1 MTLKGLLKINGN
13 FKILKNN
20 SSYNYSLVKTKI
32 TYNYWKVMA
41 VVSRKAKNKNKFKSN
56 NRKKIN

>member
-1 MTLKGLLKINGN
+1 MTLKGLLKTNGN

-32 TYNYWKVMA
+32 T
-41 VVSRKAKNKNKFKSN
+41 
-56 NRKKIN
+56 